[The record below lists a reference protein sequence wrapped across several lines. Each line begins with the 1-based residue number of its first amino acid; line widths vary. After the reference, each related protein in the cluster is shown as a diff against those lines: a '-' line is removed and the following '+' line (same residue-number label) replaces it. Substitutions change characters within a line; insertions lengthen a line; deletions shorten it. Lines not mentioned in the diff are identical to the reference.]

1 MANEF
6 SCFRH
11 MLNKARENEIEAATP
26 SFAGLI
32 QRSQRDRVLDQ
43 KEEAAMLD
51 AYPAWLRR
59 IAIVA
64 QETCL
69 SESDIIRLTK
79 SMIDRQRREIVP
91 AGGRVK
97 TGVEQRAPLTDPVIE
112 IMEEIERERKAGRI
126 CRM

>member
-1 MANEF
+1 
-6 SCFRH
+6 